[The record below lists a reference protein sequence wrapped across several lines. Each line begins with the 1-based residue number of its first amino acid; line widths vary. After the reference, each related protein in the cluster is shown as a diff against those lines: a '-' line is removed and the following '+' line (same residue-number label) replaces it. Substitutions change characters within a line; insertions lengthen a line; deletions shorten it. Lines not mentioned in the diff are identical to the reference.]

1 MHSIEELGTNVPA
14 FLAKLWKMVEDPQT
28 NDLISWSS
36 TGTSFF
42 IRDQA
47 RFARE
52 LLPLYYKHNNMASFV
67 RQLNMYGFHKV
78 VSIESGGLK
87 VDKDEME
94 FAHQCF
100 LMGHPYLLEH
110 IKRKI
115 PVNKAEDGRSGTKP
129 ELVNKVLN
137 EVKNMKG
144 RQDTLDSQ
152 LAAMKRENEVLW
164 REVAV
169 LRQKHM
175 KQQQIVNKL
184 IQFLVSMVQSSR
196 NGGIGV
202 KRHYPL
208 MLNDIT
214 NRPSKSPKLSEDTS
228 EMNSVT
234 DNHSPTGPVIHE
246 LDPTELLDD
255 CGTVTEEMPNN
266 DFLASN
272 AEIGEVRS
280 PASPA
285 EKTQNTRNSTLEDPD
300 VLLELA
306 EEYPLNPEILISV
319 SETDNLTENASKTQK
334 SKVKTES
341 SKAKKRKSKLLNSLK
356 HKTVPQKKYQLDSS
370 VTLERVKDKVNTYVY
385 ENSGKTIPERGTDD
399 IEISL
404 VAANDAA
411 ISAISN
417 AAAAAAA
424 AVAKT
429 ETDTL
434 GSSDCK
440 TFVPSEPLNN
450 DKVPPSSAS
459 NGDANL
465 TLACAGNNA
474 SDTFINREELD
485 SHLDSMQNDL
495 DGLKELLKG
504 EGYSLDANTL
514 LGVRQTVLGLEKDA
528 MLKLFG
534 GDDLISYGIHLA
546 PGPEGEQKRKDNNVA
561 DPLVSGSE
569 LMTYPGDILD
579 FSDMCQSSEEEW
591 ILPGSP
597 PDFHFSSGS
606 PTANTTTDLAT
617 PSPQSLNTPKISQ

>member
-115 PVNKAEDGRSGTKP
+115 PVNKTEDGRSGTKP

-214 NRPSKSPKLSEDTS
+214 NRPNKSPKLSEDTS

-255 CGTVTEEMPNN
+255 CGTVTEEIQNN

-272 AEIGEVRS
+272 AEIGEVHS

-285 EKTQNTRNSTLEDPD
+285 ERTQNSENSTLEDPD

-319 SETDNLTENASKTQK
+319 SDTDNLPENVSKTQK
-334 SKVKTES
+334 TRVKIES
-341 SKAKKRKSKLLNSLK
+341 SKSKKRKNKLLNNLK
-356 HKTVPQKKYQLDSS
+356 NKNMPQKKYQLDSS
-370 VTLERVKDKVNTYVY
+370 VTVERVNKGGTYEY
-385 ENSGKTIPERGTDD
+385 QNNGKPIPNSASDD

-404 VAANDAA
+404 VAANAAA

-417 AAAAAAA
+417 AAAAAA
-424 AVAKT
+424 VTKT
-429 ETDTL
+429 ESDTL
-434 GSSDCK
+434 ESSNCK
-440 TFVPSEPLNN
+440 TFVPSETLSV
-450 DKVPPSSAS
+450 DKVQPSSAS
-459 NGDANL
+459 NGETNM
-465 TLACAGNNA
+465 TLACAGSNT

-514 LGVRQTVLGLEKDA
+514 LG
-528 MLKLFG
+528 LFG

-546 PGPEGEQKRKDNNVA
+546 PPTEDEQKRKDNNVS

-569 LMTYPGDILD
+569 LMTYPGEILD
-579 FSDMCQSSEEEW
+579 FSDMCQNSEEEW

-597 PDFHFSSGS
+597 PDFHFNNGS
-606 PTANTTTDLAT
+606 LTADTSTDLAT
-617 PSPQSLNTPKISQ
+617 PSPQNLNTPKICQ

>member
-115 PVNKAEDGRSGTKP
+115 PVNKTEDGRSGTKP

-255 CGTVTEEMPNN
+255 CGTVTEDMPNN

-272 AEIGEVRS
+272 LCSAEIGEVHS

-319 SETDNLTENASKTQK
+319 SETDNLTENVSKTQK
-334 SKVKTES
+334 SKVKIES
-341 SKAKKRKSKLLNSLK
+341 SKAKKRKSKLLNNLK
-356 HKTVPQKKYQLDSS
+356 HKTVPQKKYQLD
-370 VTLERVKDKVNTYVY
+370 
-385 ENSGKTIPERGTDD
+385 
-399 IEISL
+399 
-404 VAANDAA
+404 
-411 ISAISN
+411 
-417 AAAAAAA
+417 
-424 AVAKT
+424 
-429 ETDTL
+429 
-434 GSSDCK
+434 
-440 TFVPSEPLNN
+440 
-450 DKVPPSSAS
+450 
-459 NGDANL
+459 
-465 TLACAGNNA
+465 
-474 SDTFINREELD
+474 REELD

-597 PDFHFSSGS
+597 PDFHFNSGS
-606 PTANTTTDLAT
+606 PSANTTTDLAT
-617 PSPQSLNTPKISQ
+617 PSPQSLNTPKICQ

>member
-115 PVNKAEDGRSGTKP
+115 PVNKTEDGRAGTKP

-255 CGTVTEEMPNN
+255 CGTVTEEVPNN

-334 SKVKTES
+334 SKVKIES
-341 SKAKKRKSKLLNSLK
+341 SKAKKRKSKLLNNLK
-356 HKTVPQKKYQLDSS
+356 HKTVPQKKYQLDRS
-370 VTLERVKDKVNTYVY
+370 VTLERVNDKVNTYVY
-385 ENSGKTIPERGTDD
+385 ENSGKTIPKSGTDD

-424 AVAKT
+424 VGKT

-440 TFVPSEPLNN
+440 TFVPSEPLNI

-459 NGDANL
+459 NGEANL

-474 SDTFINREELD
+474 SENFINREELD

-597 PDFHFSSGS
+597 PDFHFNSGS
-606 PTANTTTDLAT
+606 PSANTTTDLAT
-617 PSPQSLNTPKISQ
+617 PSPQSLNTPKICQ